1 MAGGIRAPSVRA
13 GGRRRHLRHVPMS
26 EINVTP
32 LVDVML
38 VLLIVFMIAAP
49 LLTVGVPVDLPK
61 AQSKP
66 LQGDQE
72 PLTVTVDHEGKIF
85 LQETPVELDQ
95 LVPRLVA
102 IAANGYDQRVY
113 IRGDQNINYGTVMQ
127 VMAQMSSAG
136 FTRIGLVNEQPGAGK
151 PAPAKP
157 K

>member
-1 MAGGIRAPSVRA
+1 
-13 GGRRRHLRHVPMS
+13 MS

-38 VLLIVFMIAAP
+38 VLLIVFMVAAP

-72 PLTVTVDHEGKIF
+72 PLTVTVNQEGKIF
-85 LQETPVELDQ
+85 LQETQVEIDQ
-95 LVPRLVA
+95 LVPRLTA
-102 IAANGYDQRVY
+102 IAVNGYDQRVY
-113 IRGDQNINYGTVMQ
+113 VRGDQAVNYGTVMQ
-127 VMAQMSSAG
+127 VMAQMANAG
-136 FTRIGLVNEQPGAGK
+136 FTRIGLVNEAPGGGK
-151 PAPAKP
+151 AQPAKP